1 MQVFVIPA
9 FNEEENLPRLLHD
22 LEERPML
29 WSGGHV
35 IVVDDGS
42 SDGTVAVARA
52 YDGPVPLILVRQIRN
67 QGAGRAFDR
76 GFRFA
81 LELCDDDDDLIV
93 TLESDTTSDL
103 DALEAML
110 AAARGGADVVL
121 ASVHAAGGEM
131 VGAGKFRESLS
142 RAASSAV
149 RVTAGIDA
157 STVSSFFRVYRA
169 GMLRSAYD
177 RHGDAFIREG
187 GFACKAEILGKLSRM
202 EASIAEVPVDL
213 DASRRIGESKLK
225 VLPTMAGYTRLMAR
239 QVATRMRASA

>member
-35 IVVDDGS
+35 ILVDDGS
-42 SDGTVAVARA
+42 SDGTVAVAQA

-81 LELCDDDDDLIV
+81 LELCDDDDLIV

-103 DALEAML
+103 DAIGAML
-110 AAARGGADVVL
+110 EQARAGADVVL
-121 ASVHAAGGEM
+121 ASVHAGGEM
-131 VGAGKFRESLS
+131 VGAGRRRESLS
-142 RAASSAV
+142 RAASFAV

-157 STVSSFFRVYRA
+157 RTVSSFFRVYRA
-169 GMLRSAYD
+169 GILREAYS

-202 EASIAEVPVDL
+202 DASVAEVPVDL
-213 DASRRIGESKLK
+213 DASRRIGDSKLK

>member
-22 LEERPML
+22 LEDRPML
-29 WSGGHV
+29 WQGGHV
-35 IVVDDGS
+35 VLVDDGS
-42 SDGTVAVARA
+42 SDDTVAVAQA

-81 LELCDDDDDLIV
+81 LELCDDDDSIV

-103 DALEAML
+103 DALESML
-110 AAARGGADVVL
+110 ERARGGADVVL

-149 RVTAGIDA
+149 RVTAGVDA
-157 STVSSFFRVYRA
+157 RTVSSFFRVYRA
-169 GMLRSAYD
+169 GILREAYG
-177 RHGDAFIREG
+177 RHGSAFIREG

-202 EASIAEVPVDL
+202 DARIEEVPVDL

-225 VLPTMAGYTRLMAR
+225 VLPTMAGYSRLMAR
-239 QVATRMRASA
+239 QIATRMRASA

>member
-9 FNEEENLPRLLHD
+9 FNEEENVPRLLRD
-22 LEERPML
+22 LEDRPML
-29 WSGGHV
+29 WQGGHV
-35 IVVDDGS
+35 ILVDDGS
-42 SDGTVAVARA
+42 SDGTAAVAQA

-81 LELCDDDDDLIV
+81 LELCDEHDLIV

-103 DALEAML
+103 DALETML
-110 AAARGGADVVL
+110 ERARGGADVVL
-121 ASVHAAGGEM
+121 ASVHADGGEM

-157 STVSSFFRVYRA
+157 RTVSSFFRVYRA
-169 GMLRSAYD
+169 QILREAYNK
-177 RHGDAFIREG
+177 HGDAFIREG

-202 EASIAEVPVDL
+202 NATVTEVPVDL
-213 DASRRIGESKLK
+213 DSSRRIGDSKLK

>member
-9 FNEEENLPRLLHD
+9 FNEEENVPRLLRD

-29 WSGGHV
+29 WQGGHV
-35 IVVDDGS
+35 ILVDDGS
-42 SDGTVAVARA
+42 SDGTAAVAQA

-81 LELCDDDDDLIV
+81 LELCEDHDLVV

-110 AAARGGADVVL
+110 QRAREGADVVL
-121 ASVHAAGGEM
+121 ASVHADGGEM
-131 VGAGKFRESLS
+131 VGAGRLRESLS

-157 STVSSFFRVYRA
+157 RTVSSFFRVYRA
-169 GMLRSAYD
+169 SILREAYAK
-177 RHGDAFIREG
+177 HGDAFIREG

-202 EASIAEVPVDL
+202 DASVAEVPVDL

-225 VLPTMAGYTRLMAR
+225 VLPTMAGYSRLMAR
-239 QVATRMRASA
+239 QVAARMRTSA

>member
-35 IVVDDGS
+35 ILVDDGS
-42 SDGTVAVARA
+42 KDGTVAVARA

-67 QGAGRAFDR
+67 KGAGRAFDR

-81 LELCDDDDDLIV
+81 LELCDDDDMIV

-110 AAARGGADVVL
+110 AAARSGADVVL
-121 ASVHAAGGEM
+121 ASVHADGGEM

-169 GMLRSAYD
+169 GMLRTAYE

-202 EASIAEVPVDL
+202 DASIVEVPVDL

>member
-22 LEERPML
+22 LEDRPML

-35 IVVDDGS
+35 ILVDDGS

-81 LELCDDDDDLIV
+81 LELCDDDDLIV

-110 AAARGGADVVL
+110 AEARSGADVVL
-121 ASVHAAGGEM
+121 ASVHAGGEM
-131 VGAGKFRESLS
+131 VGAGRRRESLS
-142 RAASSAV
+142 RAASFAV
-149 RVTAGIDA
+149 RVTAGVDA
-157 STVSSFFRVYRA
+157 RTVSSFFRVYRA
-169 GMLRSAYD
+169 GMLRSAYG

-202 EASIAEVPVDL
+202 DATIAEVPVDL

-239 QVATRMRASA
+239 QVATRMRANA

>member
-9 FNEEENLPRLLHD
+9 FNEEDNLPRLLHD
-22 LEERPML
+22 LEDRPML
-29 WSGGHV
+29 WQGGHV
-35 IVVDDGS
+35 VLVDDGS
-42 SDGTVAVARA
+42 SDGTVAVAQA

-76 GFRFA
+76 GFRLA
-81 LELCDDDDDLIV
+81 LELCGDDDFVV

-103 DALEAML
+103 DALESML
-110 AAARGGADVVL
+110 ERARAGADVVL
-121 ASVHAAGGEM
+121 ASVHAGGEM
-131 VGAGKFRESLS
+131 VGAGRRRESLS
-142 RAASSAV
+142 RAASFAV
-149 RVTAGIDA
+149 RVTAGVDA
-157 STVSSFFRVYRA
+157 RTVSSFFRVYRA
-169 GMLRSAYD
+169 SILRAAYE
-177 RHGDAFIREG
+177 RHGDTFIRES

-202 EASIAEVPVDL
+202 QATVEEVPVDL

>member
-35 IVVDDGS
+35 ILVDDGS

-81 LELCDDDDDLIV
+81 LELCDDDDMIV

-110 AAARGGADVVL
+110 AEARSGADVVL
-121 ASVHAAGGEM
+121 ASVHAVGGEM

-142 RAASSAV
+142 RAASTAV

-169 GMLRSAYD
+169 GMLRSAYE

-202 EASIAEVPVDL
+202 DASIAEVPVDL

>member
-9 FNEEENLPRLLHD
+9 FNEEENVPRLLAD
-22 LEERPML
+22 LEARPML
-29 WSGGHV
+29 WQGGHV
-35 IVVDDGS
+35 ILVDDGS
-42 SDGTVAVARA
+42 ADDTAAVAQA

-81 LELCDDDDDLIV
+81 LELCDEDDLVV

-103 DALEAML
+103 DALEEML
-110 AAARGGADVVL
+110 MRARMGADVVL
-121 ASVHAAGGEM
+121 ASVHADGGEM
-131 VGAGKFRESLS
+131 VGAGKIRESLS

-149 RVTAGIDA
+149 RMTAGIDA
-157 STVSSFFRVYRA
+157 RTVSSFFRVYRA
-169 GMLRSAYD
+169 SILRQAYTA
-177 RHGDAFIREG
+177 HGDAFIREG

-202 EASIAEVPVDL
+202 DAVVDEVPVDL

-225 VLPTMAGYTRLMAR
+225 VLPTMAGYSRLMAR
-239 QVATRMRASA
+239 QVAARMRASA

>member
-22 LEERPML
+22 LEDRPML

-35 IVVDDGS
+35 ILVDDGS

-81 LELCDDDDDLIV
+81 LELCDDDDMIV

-103 DALEAML
+103 DAIEAML
-110 AAARGGADVVL
+110 AEARSGADVVL

-142 RAASSAV
+142 RAASTAV

-169 GMLRSAYD
+169 GMLRAAYEL
-177 RHGDAFIREG
+177 HGDAFIREG

-202 EASIAEVPVDL
+202 DAHVAEVPVDL

>member
-22 LEERPML
+22 LEARPML
-29 WSGGHV
+29 WEGGHV
-35 IVVDDGS
+35 VLVDDGS
-42 SDGTVAVARA
+42 SDGTVAVAQA
-52 YDGPVPLILVRQIRN
+52 YTGPVPLILVRQIRN

-76 GFRFA
+76 GFRLA
-81 LELCDDDDDLIV
+81 LELCDDDDFVV

-103 DALEAML
+103 DALESML
-110 AAARGGADVVL
+110 ERARAGADVVL
-121 ASVHAAGGEM
+121 ASVHAGGEM
-131 VGAGKFRESLS
+131 VGAGKRRESLS
-142 RAASSAV
+142 RAASFAV
-149 RVTAGIDA
+149 RVTAGVDA
-157 STVSSFFRVYRA
+157 RTVSSFFRVYRA
-169 GMLRSAYD
+169 SVLRSAYE
-177 RHGDAFIREG
+177 RHGDTFIRES

-202 EASIAEVPVDL
+202 RAAVEEVPVDL

>member
-29 WSGGHV
+29 WQGGHV
-35 IVVDDGS
+35 VLVDDGS
-42 SDGTVAVARA
+42 SDGTVAVAQA

-76 GFRFA
+76 GFRLA
-81 LELCDDDDDLIV
+81 LELCGDDDFVV

-103 DALEAML
+103 DALESML
-110 AAARGGADVVL
+110 ERARAGADVVL
-121 ASVHAAGGEM
+121 ASVHAGGEM
-131 VGAGKFRESLS
+131 VGAGRRRESLS
-142 RAASSAV
+142 RAASFAV
-149 RVTAGIDA
+149 RVTAGVDA
-157 STVSSFFRVYRA
+157 RTVSSFFRVYRA
-169 GMLRSAYD
+169 SILRAAYE
-177 RHGDAFIREG
+177 RHGDTFIRES

-202 EASIAEVPVDL
+202 QAGVEEVPVDL

>member
-9 FNEEENLPRLLHD
+9 FNEEDNLPRLLHD
-22 LEERPML
+22 LEGRPML
-29 WSGGHV
+29 WQGGHV
-35 IVVDDGS
+35 VLVDDGS
-42 SDGTVAVARA
+42 SDGTVAVAQA

-76 GFRFA
+76 GFRLA
-81 LELCDDDDDLIV
+81 LELCGDDDFVV

-103 DALEAML
+103 DALESML
-110 AAARGGADVVL
+110 ERARGGADVVL
-121 ASVHAAGGEM
+121 ASVHAGGEM
-131 VGAGKFRESLS
+131 VGAGRRRESLS
-142 RAASSAV
+142 RAASFAV
-149 RVTAGIDA
+149 RVTAGVDA
-157 STVSSFFRVYRA
+157 RTVSSFFRVYRVSI
-169 GMLRSAYD
+169 LRAAYE
-177 RHGDAFIREG
+177 RHGDTFIRES

-202 EASIAEVPVDL
+202 QATVEEVPVDL

>member
-35 IVVDDGS
+35 ILVDDGS
-42 SDGTVAVARA
+42 SDGTVAVARS

-81 LELCDDDDDLIV
+81 LELCDDDDLIV

-110 AAARGGADVVL
+110 AEARSGADVVL
-121 ASVHAAGGEM
+121 ASVHADGGEM

-142 RAASSAV
+142 RAASTAV

-157 STVSSFFRVYRA
+157 TTVSSFFRVYRA
-169 GMLRSAYD
+169 GMLRTAYE